1 MLFFLGI
8 LASTYASADSALTA
22 LTTAF
27 CIDFLGFEK
36 REENAENKRT
46 RTLVHLGFSVVLF
59 FIIILFYFIND
70 SSVIEAIYKAASYT
84 YGPLLGLF
92 AFGFLTKRSIK
103 DNLAPYICCASPIIT
118 YIINANSQ
126 AWFNGYKFDFE
137 LLILNGLITFL
148 GLLAISSE
156 GNERQKA

>member
-1 MLFFLGI
+1 
-8 LASTYASADSALTA
+8 

-36 REENAENKRT
+36 REENAHNKRI
-46 RTLVHLGFSVVLF
+46 RTMVHLGFSVLLF

-92 AFGFLTKRSIK
+92 TFGFLTNRNIK
-103 DNLAPYICCASPIIT
+103 DNLAPWICCASPFIT
-118 YIINANSQ
+118 YVINANSQ

-137 LLILNGLITFL
+137 LLILNGLITFV
-148 GLLAISSE
+148 GLWAISTKGE
-156 GNERQKA
+156 GDKMAQYN